1 MFGSLA
7 LVTMFG
13 VNPYAIRTFF
23 ISTIFRFIF
32 SVGLEY
38 TLWLLG
44 ACNVSTCDCF
54 VVKNWDS
61 QNNQV
66 HVEFK
71 CLHLK
76 MKNNVIDLRMLAQFF
91 FWYS

>member
-61 QNNQV
+61 QNNQGY
-66 HVEFK
+66 VEFK
-71 CLHLK
+71 H
-76 MKNNVIDLRMLAQFF
+76 VIDHLRTLAQFF
-91 FWYS
+91 LFFWYS

>member
-54 VVKNWDS
+54 VEKKLGILKTIKLNLNDEE
-61 QNNQV
+61 
-66 HVEFK
+66 HVI
-71 CLHLK
+71 
-76 MKNNVIDLRMLAQFF
+76 VSRMLAQFF
-91 FWYS
+91 F